1 MIQDGMLTLQKTVP
15 RTMDVYFEVIS
26 FVVVYELPCILTLAT
41 DGSFISFVSV
51 TERENW
57 EKE

>member
-51 TERENW
+51 TEREN
-57 EKE
+57 